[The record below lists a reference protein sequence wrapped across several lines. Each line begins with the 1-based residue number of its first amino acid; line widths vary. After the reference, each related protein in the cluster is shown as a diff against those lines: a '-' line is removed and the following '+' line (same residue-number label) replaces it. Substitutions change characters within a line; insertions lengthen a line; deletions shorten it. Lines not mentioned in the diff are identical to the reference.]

1 MSVNQYQKVTINQ
14 IDMDAVTEA
23 VIAKGNLVYRTDRAG
38 KTAEDVD
45 KVSGTPSNKIAIA
58 VDGDRTTIR
67 NAQMLGGKEASSFM
81 SKQDGGN
88 LTDSS
93 KDMSEKFADD
103 ILDIRDELYQLRG
116 QLAKNGYVKDIG
128 YYHGFY
134 DGFRSFD
141 PKHLHKLLAS
151 TENIP
156 KDAKNILKLTPNT
169 DMDGFDKFDYIAI
182 VNKQTG
188 LECIRQILSVDK
200 PNKTITLDRNIAN
213 AVLAQNLEYY
223 EVYKSYGTIHE
234 GGFKIARPLEA
245 VMGDELYA
253 SGVTDDTNR
262 THVKMMSSGKGF
274 ATTLKFTEGKMG
286 YLKTVELCLKAYGN
300 PGPVQC
306 FLIDSRDIKQFKN
319 GSQAEALY
327 LNNSMATTPEA
338 NPMKFF
344 AKTQPKAVKASVER
358 QYVKFSFENNG
369 KFPVVPDNY
378 YGDPTRYCLIVEFN
392 DVDTNNYYEMTLI
405 HHEGTDLQINNT
417 FYKYVQ
423 RSDNS
428 VTPSLSEDD
437 ETKKI
442 DMYYQFITQEKITN
456 QPSPVKEGLYSA
468 HIYNK
473 NHQKGNRARVELR
486 IKREGLYNAELLK
499 SPALLNTDP
508 LVLRRSALNGT
519 INTVQELNLRTEIS
533 KPLELRRGDTSDISE
548 LVTTIVGENIAK
560 TKGITDE
567 AITFISPILAA
578 DNDPVYR
585 MGYSVAIK
593 ARKFKLE
600 NGELV
605 KTDFKRFPLRLKEV
619 VKDLRQF
626 DETTSDR
633 LIFETDLFD
642 EGQDIVD
649 YNDYELQIFWENPE
663 ISRSTITSQEQMGQI
678 REVTVSFS
686 SVPKQIK

>member
-58 VDGDRTTIR
+58 VDGDRTTVR
-67 NAQMLGGKEASSFM
+67 NAQALNGKDLSYFM

-88 LTDSS
+88 LTESA
-93 KDMSEKFADD
+93 KDMSGKFADD

-141 PKHLHKLLAS
+141 PKHLYKLLAS

-156 KDAKNILKLTPNT
+156 QDAKNILKLTPNT
-169 DMDGFDKFDYIAI
+169 DMDVFDKFDYIAI

-200 PNKTITLDRNIAN
+200 PNKTITLERNISN
-213 AVLAQNLEYY
+213 AVLVQNLEYY

-262 THVKMMSSGKGF
+262 THVKMMSPGKGF

-319 GSQAEALY
+319 GSQAEALH
-327 LNNSMATTPEA
+327 LNNSTATTPEA

-344 AKTQPKAVKASVER
+344 AKTQPKAIKASVER

-369 KFPVVPDNY
+369 KFPIIPDNY

-499 SPALLNTDP
+499 SPALLSTDP
-508 LVLRRSALNGT
+508 LVLRRSSLNDT
-519 INTVQELNLRTEIS
+519 INTVQELNLRTEII

-548 LVTTIVGENIAK
+548 LVTTVVGENIVK

-567 AITFISPILAA
+567 AITFMSPILAA

-605 KTDFKRFPLRLKEV
+605 KTDFKRFPLTFKEV

-686 SVPKQIK
+686 SAPKEIK